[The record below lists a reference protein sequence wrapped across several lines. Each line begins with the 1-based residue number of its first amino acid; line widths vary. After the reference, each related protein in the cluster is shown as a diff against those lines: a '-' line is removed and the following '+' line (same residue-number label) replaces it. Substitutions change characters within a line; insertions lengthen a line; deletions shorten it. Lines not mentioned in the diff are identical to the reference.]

1 MGTLRAGAIL
11 TVFLAV
17 TVPLMVVQA
26 LLLAVGG
33 RAALRLPHLYHG
45 FICRLLGL
53 RINLTGVVDPTQPA
67 LIVANHV
74 SWLDIP
80 VISAI
85 APVSFV
91 TKREVRGWPF
101 IGYLARLQRSLFID
115 RNARFHARSQAALI
129 SGRLAKGDRI
139 VLFAEGTTG
148 DGNRVLPFK
157 SALLAAVGLGNGD
170 RPQAG
175 IPVQTLAISYT
186 HLHGIPLGRTMR
198 PGIAWYGDM
207 EMTSHAWALLKAGS
221 LDVCIRVGA
230 PVALEEFADR
240 KDLARRSEDEVRR
253 HVVGILR
260 GRPLGE
266 AVVAAQPSDETVKA
280 ARGPSRPA
288 GGGKTWT

>member
-207 EMTSHAWALLKAGS
+207 DVPGHAWRVLKGGPIDVSVRIGEALLADQFASRKA
-221 LDVCIRVGA
+221 LAAHAEQEIRNAVAGMLRRRA
-230 PVALEEFADR
+230 PGN
-240 KDLARRSEDEVRR
+240 S
-253 HVVGILR
+253 I
-260 GRPLGE
+260 P
-266 AVVAAQPSDETVKA
+266 AAQPMDEPTGA
-280 ARGPSRPA
+280 A
-288 GGGKTWT
+288 